1 MRNAATNPNC
11 FRGLKI
17 TIVLIANMPLR
28 VLHIIAIV
36 FLLTSSAAARPMVL
50 VHYMP
55 WFAAPPASTS
65 WGWHWTM
72 AARDSEKLR
81 DGRREIAAHFYPLI
95 GPYDSTDPH
104 LLECHT
110 LLMKIAG
117 VDGVIA
123 DWYGPDDLNDYAF
136 IHTATAA
143 LFDHAK
149 RAGLSIAVCY
159 EDQTI
164 NAFEKAKKLDARAAH
179 AERVVQWLNEN
190 WLNDPAYVK
199 HNDRPL
205 LLVFGPQ
212 GLSADQWA
220 AVLGKF
226 DVARRPVLATL
237 HKSIPAADAV
247 FDWPLPQGEGLAAAE
262 RFLPNA
268 PKDKLAIPVVFPRF
282 IDYYAQANV
291 RESYGRIEDDNGAT
305 FTRLFNLATAADVPF
320 VQIATWNDFGE
331 GTQIEPTVELGYR
344 DLEVIQRWRKRVDP
358 AFPFSSDDLRLP
370 AKIYDLRKLRVQDA
384 ATQKR
389 LDAAVEYL
397 RAGKPADA
405 AKQL

>member
-1 MRNAATNPNC
+1 MRLPAFGEVMFN
-11 FRGLKI
+11 R
-17 TIVLIANMPLR
+17 VLIILALF
-28 VLHIIAIV
+28 A
-36 FLLTSSAAARPMVL
+36 FFAECAAARPLVL

-55 WFAAPPASTS
+55 WFAAPPTS
-65 WGWHWTM
+65 NTWGWHWTM
-72 AARDSEKLR
+72 AARDPEKIR

-104 LLECHT
+104 LLEYHT
-110 LLMKIAG
+110 LLMKVAG

-123 DWYGPDDLNDYAF
+123 DWYGPNDLNDYAF

-164 NAFEKAKKLDARAAH
+164 NAFEKAKKLDDRVAH
-179 AERVVQWLNEN
+179 AQRVVQWLSKD
-190 WLNDPAYVK
+190 WLNDPAYVR
-199 HNDRPL
+199 HNERPL

-220 AVLGKF
+220 TVLEKF
-226 DVARRPVLATL
+226 DAAHRPALATL
-237 HKSIPAADAV
+237 HKPIPAADAV
-247 FDWPLPQGEGLAAAE
+247 FDWPLPQGEGIAAAE
-262 RFLPNA
+262 RFLSTA
-268 PKDKLAIPVVFPRF
+268 PKDKLAIPVAFPRF

-291 RESYGRIEDDNGAT
+291 RASYGRIEDDNGAT

-331 GTQIEPTVELGYR
+331 GTQIEPTVEFGYR
-344 DLEVIQRWRKRVDP
+344 DLEVIQRWRKKVDP
-358 AFPFSSDDLRLP
+358 AFPYSAADLRLP
-370 AKIYDLRKLRVQDA
+370 AKIYELRKSRGQDSEA
-384 ATQKR
+384 QQR
-389 LDAAVEYL
+389 LDAAVELL
-397 RAGKPADA
+397 RGGKPLDA